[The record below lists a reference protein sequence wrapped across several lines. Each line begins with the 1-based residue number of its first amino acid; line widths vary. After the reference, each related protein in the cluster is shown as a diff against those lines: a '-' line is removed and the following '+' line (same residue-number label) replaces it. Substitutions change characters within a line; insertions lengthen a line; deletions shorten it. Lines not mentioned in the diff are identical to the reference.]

1 MAHGPSCSATCGIF
15 PDQGLNPCPL
25 HWQADSQPLCQQ
37 GSPGCWFERCSR
49 APGSLSNV
57 CFRLTE
63 FEDTP
68 TSQLTVDEFMKV
80 DLEEECD
87 PPSYT
92 AGQRKLRMKQVGPPH
107 TGPGCPTRFLLLL
120 HNSGVAAKTEAGAGC

>member
-1 MAHGPSCSATCGIF
+1 VGESACRHSFKWVCRALAPCSLI
-15 PDQGLNPCPL
+15 
-25 HWQADSQPLCQQ
+25 
-37 GSPGCWFERCSR
+37 
-49 APGSLSNV
+49 

-68 TSQLTVDEFMKV
+68 TSQLTIDEFMKI

-92 AGQRKLRMKQVGPPH
+92 AGQRKLRMKQVAPMLTP
-107 TGPGCPTRFLLLL
+107 L
-120 HNSGVAAKTEAGAGC
+120 HPLISTWVSKSI